1 MGQVK
6 VILREDIPKLGDAGD
21 VVEVRPGYAR
31 NYLIPKGIAITATVE
46 KVKEVEHYRRI
57 IADRQIELL
66 KDLKGAAKKIR
77 EMALEFEAPA
87 GETGKLFGSITPA
100 QIAKRIAEG
109 GIEVD
114 RRKIQTEPIK
124 TVGEHPIKIRL
135 ARELLVDVKIVV
147 SASAARAEDTAS
159 AKIFDAEPE
168 PIGFGT
174 MDEY

>member
-77 EMALEFEAPA
+77 EMALEFEASA

-100 QIAKRIAEG
+100 QIAKRIGEG

-124 TVGEHPIKIRL
+124 TVGEHAIKIRL
-135 ARELLVDVKIVV
+135 ARELIVDVKIVV
-147 SASAARAEDTAS
+147 TASAARPEDEAS
-159 AKIFDAEPE
+159 SKIFDAEPE